1 MGSKGLTKEIIVQE
15 AVALIEESG
24 QWVISLHELARR
36 LQVKT
41 PSLYNHIANTKDLQR
56 EVFRCAIHR
65 FVENQKAA
73 IAGKEKDE
81 AIRAFARAY
90 FAFAAENKGLY
101 RLIMSMPLNNDEA
114 EKEMAVPLLETV
126 MELLAAVL
134 CIPSAAALMILGRG
148 HYRGGL
154 PACYPGLTTLPGY
167 AALPWLVGIYQEY
180 SRDPVVLRFADMILA
195 VVCAVLA
202 LYFAASFAFR
212 HPRPRLCLFFSL
224 MGIVLNLEALANG
237 QSLFFT
243 ALTAAAVLV
252 LLAQSWA
259 LLRTCFGPAWP
270 ECLLE
275 DRMPSGALERAEGD
289 NAPGGAGV
297 ENHHREDD

>member
-126 MELLAAVL
+126 MELLAGYGL
-134 CIPSAAALMILGRG
+134 SREAAPIGSG
-148 HYRGGL
+148 
-154 PACYPGLTTLPGY
+154 
-167 AALPWLVGIYQEY
+167 
-180 SRDPVVLRFADMILA
+180 
-195 VVCAVLA
+195 
-202 LYFAASFAFR
+202 SFAPFSTVSS
-212 HPRPRLCLFFSL
+212 PRKHLGYFYYYKDTELKKAGGCHSVFS
-224 MGIVLNLEALANG
+224 
-237 QSLFFT
+237 Q
-243 ALTAAAVLV
+243 
-252 LLAQSWA
+252 
-259 LLRTCFGPAWP
+259 WP
-270 ECLLE
+270 PC
-275 DRMPSGALERAEGD
+275 RSQP
-289 NAPGGAGV
+289 
-297 ENHHREDD
+297 

>member
-90 FAFAAENKGLY
+90 FAFASENKGLY

-126 MELLAAVL
+126 MELLAGYGLSREACAHWQRVL
-134 CIPSAAALMILGRG
+134 FRKIRWMLIMGKKGSKA
-148 HYRGGL
+148 
-154 PACYPGLTTLPGY
+154 
-167 AALPWLVGIYQEY
+167 E
-180 SRDPVVLRFADMILA
+180 
-195 VVCAVLA
+195 
-202 LYFAASFAFR
+202 AASTENILLPIKAMFVYSVTLSFW
-212 HPRPRLCLFFSL
+212 
-224 MGIVLNLEALANG
+224 E
-237 QSLFFT
+237 FT
-243 ALTAAAVLV
+243 
-252 LLAQSWA
+252 
-259 LLRTCFGPAWP
+259 
-270 ECLLE
+270 
-275 DRMPSGALERAEGD
+275 
-289 NAPGGAGV
+289 
-297 ENHHREDD
+297 